1 MGADAD
7 GEADMVK
14 TPYDYAAQ
22 ALRFALRAPGV
33 AKHADALRAVCDAER
48 AAGALAA
55 KVDAE
60 NDVVSSQE
68 ETAQLARQHAHD
80 AAEDARDAR
89 YGDAFMALGAV
100 EEAQR
105 AFYCAGY
112 YAEVASW

>member
-1 MGADAD
+1 
-7 GEADMVK
+7 MVK
-14 TPYDYAAQ
+14 TPEDYAAQ
-22 ALRFALRAPGV
+22 ALRLALRAPGV
-33 AKHADALRAVCDAER
+33 AKHADALRSVCDSER

-60 NDVVSSQE
+60 NDVVSLQD
-68 ETAQLARQHAHD
+68 ETAHLAWLHAYY

-89 YGDAFMALGAV
+89 YGDACMALGAV